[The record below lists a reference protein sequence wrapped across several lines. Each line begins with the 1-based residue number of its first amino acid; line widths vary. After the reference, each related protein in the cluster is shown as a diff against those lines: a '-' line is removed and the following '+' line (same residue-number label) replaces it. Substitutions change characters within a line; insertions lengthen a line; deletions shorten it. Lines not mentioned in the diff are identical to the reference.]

1 MDTRFLS
8 LAHRAKALFH
18 AHQDAL
24 LVGGRV
30 GLSATLAY
38 LIATLQHLPEATWPV
53 MSAIIVARGGAKGA
67 GGSATDRLIGTLAG
81 AGVGLAASYM
91 RHFGLPDFLLL
102 FLAMAPMAFL
112 SADNAAFRA
121 APMAAMIVLSAT
133 ANGKTGMFGL
143 GVAGLR
149 VLDVGMGTLVALFVS
164 YVLLPS
170 NALKGLRKD
179 AAALMMPLG
188 NLLALSVKPD
198 DAEARGKF
206 TRLNAKTR
214 KEMREV
220 VIAARQIKAKRA
232 DRDLGETLPNQFTA
246 ALSRT
251 HGTIV
256 FIQRAVSGAPLPE
269 AVANALRPVVRD
281 ARARLGAIH
290 HLLAE
295 DAPAGSSA
303 ALDAS
308 VAAAS
313 ARIELRTA
321 NDPAAH
327 LEALPFL
334 LQTLR
339 DDLNDLAGCAGAI
352 AGPGKKAAAQP
363 SPHPELVEG

>member
-1 MDTRFLS
+1 MKTRFLS
-8 LAHRAKALFH
+8 LAHGAKALFH
-18 AHQDAL
+18 KHQDGL
-24 LVGGRV
+24 LIGGRV
-30 GLSATLAY
+30 GVSATLAY
-38 LIATLQHLPEATWPV
+38 LVATLQHVPETYWPV
-53 MSAIIVARGGAKGA
+53 MSAVIVARGGARGA
-67 GGSATDRLIGTLAG
+67 GGSASDRLIGTLAG
-81 AGVGLAASYM
+81 AAFGLAATTL
-91 RHFGLPDFLLL
+91 RHLGLPDWALL

-133 ANGKTGMFGL
+133 ASGKTGLFGL
-143 GVAGLR
+143 GVAALR
-149 VLDVGMGTLVALFVS
+149 VMDVGMGTLVALFVS

-170 NALKGLRKD
+170 HPLKGLRKD

-188 NLLALSVKPD
+188 NLLALGVKPD
-198 DAEARGKF
+198 DAEAGTKF

-214 KEMREV
+214 REMREV

-232 DRDLGETLPNQFTA
+232 ERHLPETLPNQFTA

-256 FIQRAVSGAPLPE
+256 FINRAVSGAPVPE
-269 AVANALRPVVRD
+269 GVANALRPVVRD
-281 ARARLGAIH
+281 ARARLGAIQ
-290 HLLAE
+290 HLLSQG
-295 DAPAGSSA
+295 APAGSSA

-308 VAAAS
+308 VDAAA
-313 ARIELRTA
+313 AKIEMRTA

-339 DDLNDLAGCAGAI
+339 DDLNDLAGTAGAI
-352 AGPGKKAAAQP
+352 SGPGKRAAKVGGAG
-363 SPHPELVEG
+363 VVAEG